1 MQSDG
6 YLKAKDRVADA
17 IVDDC
22 AVMDILNPNE
32 S

>member
-1 MQSDG
+1 MQLDG

-22 AVMDILNPNE
+22 AVMDIFE
-32 S
+32 SQ

>member
-22 AVMDILNPNE
+22 AVMDILE
-32 S
+32 SQ